1 MSWPIKE
8 KRGIIPAC
16 DVESL
21 QQLEKLVKET
31 NPVKGV
37 TAYKIGF
44 MLALGYGL
52 PATVKAIRKHSQKPI
67 IYDHQKAAT
76 DIPETADGFMKACS
90 SAGVDAVILFP
101 LTGPETERQWIE
113 SAKKHK
119 LGVIV
124 GGEMTHKGFSEGE
137 GGFISG
143 EESVKIYEIAIDAG
157 VKDFVVPGNKPER
170 IKKYKE
176 LFDKSGVDPTLYSP
190 GLVAQGGSI
199 SESGKAAGK
208 SWHAIVGRGIYS
220 APDMRKAAE
229 GLSSQL

>member
-52 PATVKAIRKHSQKPI
+52 PATVKAIRKHSSKPI

-124 GGEMTHKGFSEGE
+124 GGEMTHRGFSEGE

-143 EESVKIYEIAIDAG
+143 EESVKIYEIAI
-157 VKDFVVPGNKPER
+157 R
-170 IKKYKE
+170 IR
-176 LFDKSGVDPTLYSP
+176 L
-190 GLVAQGGSI
+190 LVL
-199 SESGKAAGK
+199 K
-208 SWHAIVGRGIYS
+208 V
-220 APDMRKAAE
+220 
-229 GLSSQL
+229 